1 MTFENS
7 DSRKLARGLKVFPR
21 LISMAVSALWA
32 FKLRSAF
39 VAGAVGLG
47 VASLTLIVASVDGAQ
62 KKAVEIAEWFG
73 PDAAFILGG
82 DIRTRAVGQR
92 TLTLS
97 KTDAARLAQS
107 LPGAY
112 LVVGMRAKRQVVLKY
127 GGESVELPVVVGASE
142 NYASAWNWPL
152 TEGRDLSKRDVALG
166 AKVGLLGDKPA
177 RDLFGDESPVGK
189 TVYVNDLPVQIIGRL
204 QLRGISGGGGGGSVD
219 ERMIIPMS
227 TLTQRFN
234 LDRHYYRAVRVKFL
248 DVENMDAHVEN
259 LRSFLRHLHKLKP
272 GDDDDFT
279 ILTANE
285 ILKFIA
291 MLKGGLVMFLGFTA
305 GVAILVGGFVL
316 ANLFYLSVSERTS
329 EIGLRKAMG
338 ATRLDITIQ
347 FLVEA
352 VLLTLIGAAFGVVL
366 GLGLGQTLTRAGI
379 LEIELSPKILVL
391 AFSSAAAIGLMFGLR
406 PARNAAG
413 LDPIEALKS

>member
-1 MTFENS
+1 
-7 DSRKLARGLKVFPR
+7 
-21 LISMAVSALWA
+21 
-32 FKLRSAF
+32 
-39 VAGAVGLG
+39 
-47 VASLTLIVASVDGAQ
+47 
-62 KKAVEIAEWFG
+62 
-73 PDAAFILGG
+73 
-82 DIRTRAVGQR
+82 
-92 TLTLS
+92 
-97 KTDAARLAQS
+97 
-107 LPGAY
+107 
-112 LVVGMRAKRQVVLKY
+112 
-127 GGESVELPVVVGASE
+127 
-142 NYASAWNWPL
+142 
-152 TEGRDLSKRDVALG
+152 
-166 AKVGLLGDKPA
+166 
-177 RDLFGDESPVGK
+177 
-189 TVYVNDLPVQIIGRL
+189 
-204 QLRGISGGGGGGSVD
+204 
-219 ERMIIPMS
+219 MS